1 MDFFLNIKSFKDY
14 FSKIYCVFV
23 YVYVHVCTCMLMSL
37 RAKKKKKGHWMQ
49 YNWS

>member
-14 FSKIYCVFV
+14 FSNIYCVFV
-23 YVYVHVCTCMLMSL
+23 DVYVHVCTCMLMSL
-37 RAKKKKKGHWMQ
+37 RAKKKKGHWMQ